1 MCPLLNEGNILVMG
15 DAVKAEML
23 NIFFASIFTSKPP
36 PQDSW
41 TLEGRERVWE
51 MVSFPLVEKRVV
63 QDYQG
68 GTNMHKSMGPDGMH
82 PNVLR
87 ELAEV
92 TAELLSIFW
101 LDIRRKLFTQR
112 VVTHWNRLPRRL

>member
-1 MCPLLNEGNILVMG
+1 MSPAERGEYPGNGGCCEGRDAEHLLC
-15 DAVKAEML
+15 
-23 NIFFASIFTSKPP
+23 SIFTSKPP

-112 VVTHWNRLPRRL
+112 AVTHWNRLPRRL